1 MGKEVRIDGPGSILT
16 MGCKGDLMSRRIC
29 TVLGFI
35 AAAILLCACSGGGS
49 SDAVTATGPI
59 KIWFSDNA
67 QEISW
72 GKATVKRW
80 NQNHPNEKVTG
91 QEIPAGETSEAVI
104 QAAITAGNAPC
115 LVWNVA
121 PAAVPQ
127 FQRAGGLVPLE
138 SFDGGVR
145 YARQRVGDRVDQYVS
160 SDGKLY
166 QLPWKSNPVMIIYN
180 KDLFEKA
187 GLDPENPKLATY
199 DEFLRTSKIIN
210 SKLSIAPIWPSADQT
225 FFQAWFDY
233 YPTFIAAT
241 GGKQLVEDG
250 EAQFDSRTGLEVGAF
265 WRSMYDAGLIPQES
279 SPVDAFAEEKAAMN
293 MAGPWAVAVYKDLDW
308 SVVPVPTPDGKTP
321 KDIYTFSDAKNVS
334 IFSACKNQKTA
345 FEYMKFATSQ
355 ASDRRLLEMTGQM
368 PLREGLKQEYA
379 DFFKKNPLY
388 ARFAEQA
395 SRTVEVPNVENSVQ
409 MWQRFRNA
417 YSEAVIFGKEPVDKA
432 FPAAAKDVE
441 EIIKGHG
448 R

>member
-1 MGKEVRIDGPGSILT
+1 MV
-16 MGCKGDLMSRRIC
+16 RRIY
-29 TVLGFI
+29 TVLIFL
-35 AAAILLCACSGGGS
+35 AAAVVLSACGGGGS
-49 SDAVTATGPI
+49 SEATKATGPI
-59 KIWFSDNA
+59 KIWYSDNP

-80 NQNHPNEKVTG
+80 NEEHPKEKVTG

-127 FQRAGGLVPLE
+127 FQRAGGLVPLD
-138 SFDGGVR
+138 SFDGGVE
-145 YARQRVGDRVDQYVS
+145 YARKRTGDRVDQYVS

-180 KDLFEKA
+180 KDLFQKA
-187 GLDPENPKLATY
+187 GLDPENPKVATY
-199 DEFLRTSKIIN
+199 DEFFQTSKTIN
-210 SKLSIAPIWPSADQT
+210 SKLGIAPIWPSADQT
-225 FFQAWFDY
+225 FYQSWFDY

-241 GGKQLVEDG
+241 GGDQLVENG
-250 EAQFDSRTGLEVGAF
+250 KAQFDSATGLEVADF

-279 SPVDAFAEEKAAMN
+279 SPVDAFAEEKSAMS
-293 MAGPWAVAVYKDLDW
+293 MVGPWAVAVYTDVDW
-308 SVVPVPTPDGKTP
+308 GVVPVPTPDGKSP
-321 KDIYTFSDAKNVS
+321 EEIHTFSDAKNVS

-345 FEYMKFATSQ
+345 FEYMKFATSEE
-355 ASDRRLLEMTGQM
+355 SDGRLLEMTGQM
-368 PLREGLKQEYA
+368 PLREGLEQKYA
-379 DFFKKNPLY
+379 DFFDENPLY
-388 ARFAEQA
+388 AKFAEQS
-395 SRTVEVPNVENSVQ
+395 SRTVEVPNVENSIQ
-409 MWQRFRNA
+409 MWQKFRA
-417 YSEAVIFGKEPVDKA
+417 TYSESVIFGKEPVDKA
-432 FPAAAKDVE
+432 FPAAAKDIE

>member
-1 MGKEVRIDGPGSILT
+1 MA
-16 MGCKGDLMSRRIC
+16 RRIYI
-29 TVLGFI
+29 VLIFL
-35 AAAILLCACSGGGS
+35 AATIVLSACGGGGS
-49 SDAVTATGPI
+49 SDAVTSTGPI
-59 KIWFSDNA
+59 KIWYSDNP

-80 NQNHPNEKVTG
+80 NEEHPKEKVTG

-127 FQRAGGLVPLE
+127 FQRAGGLVPLD
-138 SFDGGVR
+138 SFDGGVE
-145 YARQRVGDRVDQYVS
+145 YAQKRTGDRVDQYIS

-180 KDLFEKA
+180 KDLFQKA

-199 DEFLRTSKIIN
+199 DEFRGTAKTIN
-210 SKLSIAPIWPSADQT
+210 SKLGIAPIWPSADQT
-225 FFQAWFDY
+225 FFQSWFDY
-233 YPTFIAAT
+233 YPTFIAAS
-241 GGKQLVEDG
+241 GGDQLVENG
-250 EAQFDSRTGLEVGAF
+250 KAQFDSATGLEVGDF

-279 SPVDAFAEEKAAMN
+279 PAVDAFAEEKSAMSIV
-293 MAGPWAVAVYKDLDW
+293 GPWAVAIYTDLDW
-308 SVVPVPTPDGKTP
+308 GVVPVPTPDGKSP
-321 KDIYTFSDAKNVS
+321 EEIYTFSDAKNVS

-345 FEYMKFATSQ
+345 FEYMKFATSEE
-355 ASDRRLLEMTGQM
+355 SDGRLLEMTGQM
-368 PLREGLKQEYA
+368 PLRGGLEQKYA
-379 DFFKKNPLY
+379 DFFDENPLY
-388 ARFAEQA
+388 AKFAEQS
-395 SRTVEVPNVENSVQ
+395 SRTVEVPNVQNSIE
-409 MWQRFRNA
+409 MWQKFRAA
-417 YSEAVIFGKEPVDKA
+417 YSESVIFGKQPVDKA
-432 FPAAAKDVE
+432 FPAAAKDIE

>member
-1 MGKEVRIDGPGSILT
+1 MARWIH
-16 MGCKGDLMSRRIC
+16 
-29 TVLGFI
+29 TVLIFL
-35 AAAILLCACSGGGS
+35 AAAILFSACGGGES
-49 SDAVTATGPI
+49 SDALTSTGPI
-59 KIWFSDNA
+59 KIWYSDNP

-80 NQNHPNEKVTG
+80 NEEHPKEKVTG

-127 FQRAGGLVPLE
+127 FQRAGGLVPLD
-138 SFDGGVR
+138 SFDGGVE
-145 YARQRVGDRVDQYVS
+145 YAQKRTGDRVDQYVS

-187 GLDPENPKLATY
+187 GLDPENPRLATY
-199 DEFLRTSKIIN
+199 DEFLQTSKTID
-210 SKLSIAPIWPSADQT
+210 SKLGIAPIWPSADQT
-225 FFQAWFDY
+225 FYQAWFDY
-233 YPTFIAAT
+233 YPTFIAAS
-241 GGKQLVEDG
+241 GGDQLVENG
-250 EAQFDSRTGLEVGAF
+250 KAQFDSATGIEVGEF

-279 SPVDAFAEEKAAMN
+279 PQIDAFAEEKSAMS
-293 MAGPWAVAVYKDLDW
+293 MVGPWAVAVYTDLDW
-308 SVVPVPTPDGKTP
+308 DVVPVPTPDGMSP
-321 KDIYTFSDAKNVS
+321 EEIYTFSDAKNVS

-345 FEYMKFATSQ
+345 FEYMKFATSEE
-355 ASDRRLLEMTGQM
+355 SDGQLLEMTGQM
-368 PLREGLKQEYA
+368 PLREGLEQKYA
-379 DFFKKNPLY
+379 GFFDENPLY
-388 ARFAEQA
+388 AKFAEQS
-395 SRTVEVPNVENSVQ
+395 SRTVEVPNVQNSIE
-409 MWQRFRNA
+409 MWQKFRA
-417 YSEAVIFGKEPVDKA
+417 TYSESVIFGKEPVDKA

-441 EIIKGHG
+441 EIIKGQG

>member
-1 MGKEVRIDGPGSILT
+1 MSYLLSRSESNR
-16 MGCKGDLMSRRIC
+16 KGVGVMKRVCLLLIC
-29 TVLGFI
+29 LVI
-35 AAAILLCACSGGGS
+35 AAVLSGGCGGGGGS
-49 SDAVTATGPI
+49 SDALTATGPI
-59 KIWFSDNA
+59 KIWFSDNP
-67 QEISW
+67 QEIAW

-80 NQNHPNEKVTG
+80 NQDHPKEKVTG

-127 FQRAGGLVPLE
+127 FQRAGGLVPLD
-138 SFDGGVR
+138 SFEGGVK
-145 YARQRVGDRVDQYVS
+145 YARERTGDRVDQYVS

-180 KDLFEKA
+180 KTLFEKA
-187 GLDPENPKLATY
+187 GLDPEHPQLASY
-199 DEFLRTSKIIN
+199 DEFLKSAKTIDSE
-210 SKLSIAPIWPSADQT
+210 LGIAPIWPSADQT

-241 GGKQLVEDG
+241 GGDQLVENG
-250 EAQFDSRTGLEVGAF
+250 KAQFDSATGLDVGDF
-265 WRSMYDAGLIPQES
+265 WRSMYESGLIPQES
-279 SPVDAFAEEKAAMN
+279 SQVDAFAEEKTAMN

-308 SVVPVPTPDGKTP
+308 SVVPVPTPDGKPPT
-321 KDIYTFSDAKNVS
+321 DIYTFSDAKNVS

-345 FEYMKFATSQ
+345 FEYMKFATSEEG
-355 ASDRRLLEMTGQM
+355 DRRLLEMTGQM
-368 PLREGLKQEYA
+368 PLREGVEQKYA
-379 DFFKKNPLY
+379 DFFKENPLY
-388 ARFAEQA
+388 AKFAEQA

-417 YSEAVIFGKEPVDKA
+417 YSESVIFGKKPVDKA
-432 FPAAAKDVE
+432 FSAAAKDIE
-441 EIIKGHG
+441 ELIKGHG